1 MIAGQRRGIRVFY
14 NRSQCGV
21 GHDETARTT
30 PVEMMGQQSEGIG
43 IAFKMNQVIPL
54 LLAQSGRVQLIPI
67 GLQPLTVSL
76 TEESAYGLLARMTER
91 RVAQIVSQTGCR
103 YDGAQLRYMGISQIG
118 MLFNQHSGAVVS

>member
-1 MIAGQRRGIRVFY
+1 MIAGQRRGVGVFY
-14 NRSQCGV
+14 NRSQCGI
-21 GHDETARTT
+21 GHDKTARTA

-54 LLAQSGRVQLIPI
+54 LLTQSGRVQFVPI
-67 GLQPLTVSL
+67 GLQPLAVSL

-103 YDGAQLRYMGISQIG
+103 YDGTQFRYMSLLQFG
-118 MLFNQHSGAVVS
+118 MLFNQHPGAVVS